1 MLPDI
6 SYYIGNRYLRPVI
19 ITNDD
24 ETQKGSNALITAITY
39 AMNSRYTASFAMEY
53 NFDYGKTVRSE
64 LTFLRRYH
72 RLYYG
77 LTFALDETL
86 DNSSVVFSV
95 WPQGIKDLALGS
107 RKYTDL
113 SDRVMAD

>member
-1 MLPDI
+1 
-6 SYYIGNRYLRPVI
+6 VI
-19 ITNDD
+19 INTD
-24 ETQKGSNALITAITY
+24 EGVQKGSNSLITAMTY
-39 AMNSRYTASFAMEY
+39 ALNSRYTATFGMEY

-64 LTFLRRYH
+64 LAIIRRYH

-77 LTFALDETL
+77 LTFTL
-86 DNSSVVFSV
+86 DKTLESSSIVFSV
-95 WPQGIKDLALGS
+95 WPQGIKDLAVGS